1 MDGLAPRRNEV
12 RGKRNIRG
20 MVRTLAANTARG
32 WCFGSG
38 IASLSV
44 YDLGM
49 TTRQTSRPVVIQP
62 SAARNSVGCMRV
74 VRVIKIPGIL
84 VLPN

>member
-1 MDGLAPRRNEV
+1 
-12 RGKRNIRG
+12 

-44 YDLGM
+44 HDVRV

-62 SAARNSVGCMRV
+62 SADRNSECWCTGISDVLHRKGVTELSLKLYGMR
-74 VRVIKIPGIL
+74 
-84 VLPN
+84 